1 MLSNL
6 KKEVK
11 LFNDDINIK
20 LTDIPNLKFLDF
32 IEEGVEVKANTVEM
46 NGTDGV
52 LVGPNSFGP
61 FNLILNFSFKGYDT
75 TDLRLIKQKLRGL
88 LFRREP
94 YYVWHSDLP
103 GKKYAVYCTED
114 GNESLTNSFATF
126 AVTFVVFKGY
136 SESLKET
143 DQFSLSSG
151 DWQFE
156 GGVLADDNIKYKHN
170 TTSFKIYNGS
180 SDVINPL
187 LRHKFKLLINID
199 APKGFKIKNKSTS
212 KKLNDGT
219 ETDVF
224 EYKKGIKKSQ
234 QLVINGV
241 HPFIN
246 NKRVGIDTNWQW
258 LTLDKGFNEIEITGE
273 NISNVSTQW
282 IFPFIYR

>member
-6 KKEVK
+6 KKEVN

-32 IEEGVEVKANTVEM
+32 IEEGVEVKANTTEV

-61 FNLILNFSFKGYDT
+61 FNLILNFSFKGHDT
-75 TDLRLIKQKLRGL
+75 TDLRLVKQKLRGL

-199 APKGFKIKNKSTS
+199 APKGFKIKNKST
-212 KKLNDGT
+212 G
-219 ETDVF
+219 DVF
-224 EYKKGIKKSQ
+224 EYKKAIKSNQ
-234 QLVINGV
+234 RLTINGV
-241 HPFIN
+241 HPFID

-273 NISNVSTQW
+273 DISNVSTQW

>member
-1 MLSNL
+1 
-6 KKEVK
+6 
-11 LFNDDINIK
+11 
-20 LTDIPNLKFLDF
+20 
-32 IEEGVEVKANTVEM
+32 
-46 NGTDGV
+46 
-52 LVGPNSFGP
+52 
-61 FNLILNFSFKGYDT
+61 
-75 TDLRLIKQKLRGL
+75 
-88 LFRREP
+88 

-156 GGVLADDNIKYKHN
+156 GGVLAYEDIKYKHD
-170 TTSFKIYNGS
+170 TTSFNIYNGS

-199 APKGFKIKNKSTS
+199 APKGFKITNKTT
-212 KKLNDGT
+212 G
-219 ETDVF
+219 DVF
-224 EYKKGIKKSQ
+224 EYKKAIKSNQ
-234 QLVINGV
+234 RLTINGV

-273 NISNVSTQW
+273 NISNVQTHW
-282 IFPFIYR
+282 VFPFIYR

>member
-1 MLSNL
+1 M

-11 LFNDDINIK
+11 LIMNDKTIN
-20 LTDIPNLKFLDF
+20 LTDFENFMYLDF
-32 IEEGVEVKANTVEM
+32 VENDVQINTNTTEINGV
-46 NGTDGV
+46 DGV
-52 LVGPNSFGP
+52 LTGASTFAP
-61 FNLILNFSFKGYDT
+61 FDLELNFVFSGIDIKDYHLFKS
-75 TDLRLIKQKLRGL
+75 KLRSIVYQ
-88 LFRREP
+88 REP
-94 YYVWHSDLP
+94 YYVWHSDMP
-103 GKKYAVYCTED
+103 GKKYAVLPSATEIED
-114 GNESLTNSFATF
+114 LYSRNGK
-126 AVTFVVFKGY
+126 VTLKFTVFKGY

-199 APKGFKIKNKSTS
+199 APKGFKITNKTT
-212 KKLNDGT
+212 G
-219 ETDVF
+219 DVF
-224 EYKKGIKKSQ
+224 EYKKSIKSNQ
-234 QLVINGV
+234 RLTINGV

-246 NKRVGIDTNWQW
+246 NQRVGIDTNWQW
-258 LTLDKGFNEIEITGE
+258 LTLDEGFNDIEIIGE
-273 NISNVSTQW
+273 NISNVQTQW

>member
-1 MLSNL
+1 VLSNL

>member
-1 MLSNL
+1 ME
-6 KKEVK
+6 KEVK

-32 IEEGVEVKANTVEM
+32 IEEGVEVKANTTEV

-52 LVGPNSFGP
+52 LMGPSSFGP
-61 FNLILNFSFKGYDT
+61 FNLILNFSFKGQDT
-75 TDLRLIKQKLRGL
+75 KDLRLIKQKLRGL

-126 AVTFVVFKGY
+126 AITFVVFKGY

-151 DWQFE
+151 DWQLE
-156 GGVLADDNIKYKHN
+156 GGVLAYEDIKYKHD
-170 TTSFKIYNGS
+170 TTSFNIYNGS

-199 APKGFKIKNKSTS
+199 APKGFKIINKTT
-212 KKLNDGT
+212 G
-219 ETDVF
+219 DVF
-224 EYKKGIKKSQ
+224 EYKKAIKNNQ
-234 QLVINGV
+234 RLTINGV

-258 LTLDKGFNEIEITGE
+258 LTLNKGFNEIEITGE

>member
-1 MLSNL
+1 M

-11 LFNDDINIK
+11 LIMNDKTIN
-20 LTDIPNLKFLDF
+20 LTDFENFMYLDF
-32 IEEGVEVKANTVEM
+32 VENDVQINTNTTEINGV
-46 NGTDGV
+46 DGV
-52 LVGPNSFGP
+52 LTGASTFAP
-61 FNLILNFSFKGYDT
+61 FDLELNFVFSGIDIKDYHLFKS
-75 TDLRLIKQKLRGL
+75 KLRSIVYQ
-88 LFRREP
+88 REP
-94 YYVWHSDLP
+94 YYVWHSDMP
-103 GKKYAVYCTED
+103 GKKYAVLPSATEIED
-114 GNESLTNSFATF
+114 LYSRNGK
-126 AVTFVVFKGY
+126 VTLKFTVFKGY

-170 TTSFKIYNGS
+170 TTNFKIYNGS

-187 LRHKFKLLINID
+187 LRHKFKLLINVD
-199 APKGFKIKNKSTS
+199 APNGFKIKNKTTS

-241 HPFIN
+241 HPFID

-258 LTLDKGFNEIEITGE
+258 LTLDKGFNNIEITGE
-273 NISNVSTQW
+273 NISNVTTQW